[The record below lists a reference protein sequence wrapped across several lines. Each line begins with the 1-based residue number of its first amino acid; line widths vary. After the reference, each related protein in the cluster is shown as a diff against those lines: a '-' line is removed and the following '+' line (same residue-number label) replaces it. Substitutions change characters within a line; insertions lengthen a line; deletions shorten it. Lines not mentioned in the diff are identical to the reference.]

1 MATRQP
7 DRAISMTTLFCTPHP
22 KEKTPP
28 QTYRIEFYLKTR
40 RNHHH
45 HHHHH
50 HHRHVKHWTFNLSD
64 TPAPHSLSLVQ
75 CSVLSLKD
83 IRPTSVSVRTRPG
96 DWVLCPLPR
105 SQELNLWFSAHK
117 AHKLGSQGPGGV
129 QQCPHRLV
137 TYTHKYCTLT
147 SSFVQHNE
155 DYC

>member
-22 KEKTPP
+22 EKNTSA
-28 QTYRIEFYLKTR
+28 YRIEFYLKTR

-50 HHRHVKHWTFNLSD
+50 HHGMWNIEHSISQTRQRHIL
-64 TPAPHSLSLVQ
+64 SLSS
-75 CSVLSLKD
+75 SVLSYLSK
-83 IRPTSVSVRTRPG
+83 TSVPRPSQSG
-96 DWVLCPLPR
+96 HGQGIECFCPLPR